1 MNRLGPLEFWYG
13 LKLAMQKL
21 LDENVSPDLLQ
32 EHEVRHRLGLTLK
45 AALRIRTRIRICI
58 NFGRLDPDPGPH
70 WEYGSGSRRAKI
82 THKSEENS
90 SFEML
95 DVLFRGMKT
104 SPLA

>member
-1 MNRLGPLEFWYG
+1 VNRLGPLEFWYG

-32 EHEVRHRLGLTLK
+32 EHEVRHRLGLK
-45 AALRIRTRIRICI
+45 AALRIRICI
-58 NFGRLDPDPGPH
+58 YFGRQDPDPDPH
-70 WEYGSGSRRAKI
+70 WEYGSGSRRTKI

-95 DVLFRGMKT
+95 DVLFQGMKT

>member
-1 MNRLGPLEFWYG
+1 
-13 LKLAMQKL
+13 MQKL

-32 EHEVRHRLGLTLK
+32 EHEVRHRLGLK

-58 NFGRLDPDPGPH
+58 HFGRLDPDPH
-70 WEYGSGSRRAKI
+70 WEYGSGSRSAKI

-90 SFEML
+90 RFEML

-104 SPLA
+104 SPVA